1 MRKQKLLGD
10 EIRKVADQLQKEK
23 NLQIKSTS
31 QILGAAAQISEN
43 YDQLINEVVQI
54 VEEDLTQQSQVKTY
68 SVEILK
74 KKFGTLGEAK
84 AHFKLKANSWKNL
97 AKKLDF
103 LSSHSTLP
111 TDNAD
116 ASILKRLNLIEGEIK
131 AMHAEIRQ
139 ILVLLMQTHDQ

>member
-1 MRKQKLLGD
+1 MQQQESLGD
-10 EIRKVADQLQKEK
+10 QVRRIAKQLQKEK
-23 NLQIKSTS
+23 TLQIKATS
-31 QILGAAAQISEN
+31 RILGAAAQISEN
-43 YDQLINEVVQI
+43 HNQLIDEVVQMA
-54 VEEDLTQQSQVKTY
+54 EEDLIQQSQSNTY
-68 SVEILK
+68 NVEILK

-103 LSSHSTLP
+103 LSSHSTLA

-116 ASILKRLNLIEGEIK
+116 PSILKRLNSIEGEIK
-131 AMHAEIRQ
+131 AMHADIRQ

>member
-1 MRKQKLLGD
+1 MRQQKSLGD

-31 QILGAAAQISEN
+31 QILGTAAQISEN
-43 YDQLINEVVQI
+43 HDRLIDEVFQMAK
-54 VEEDLTQQSQVKTY
+54 EDLIQQSQADTY
-68 SVEILK
+68 SIEILK
-74 KKFGTLGEAK
+74 KKFSTLGEAK

-103 LSSHSTLP
+103 LSSYSTLA

-116 ASILKRLNLIEGEIK
+116 SLILKRLNLIEGEIK
-131 AMHAEIRQ
+131 TMHVEIRQ
-139 ILVLLMQTHDQ
+139 ILALLTQTHDQ

>member
-1 MRKQKLLGD
+1 MRQQKLLGD
-10 EIRKVADQLQKEK
+10 KIRKVADQLQKEK

-31 QILGAAAQISEN
+31 RILGAAAQISEN
-43 YDQLINEVVQI
+43 YDRLIDEVVQM
-54 VEEDLTQQSQVKTY
+54 VEEDLTQKSKIETY

-103 LSSHSTLP
+103 LYSHSTLA
-111 TDNAD
+111 TDNTD
-116 ASILKRLNLIEGEIK
+116 LSILKRLNLIEGEIK

-139 ILVLLMQTHDQ
+139 ILALLTQTHH

>member
-1 MRKQKLLGD
+1 MPQQESLGEQVRKIA
-10 EIRKVADQLQKEK
+10 EQLQREK
-23 NLQIKSTS
+23 TLQIKSTS

-43 YDQLINEVVQI
+43 HDQLIDEVVQM
-54 VEEDLTQQSQVKTY
+54 VEEDLTQPSHVETY

-103 LSSHSTLP
+103 LSSHSTLA

-116 ASILKRLNLIEGEIK
+116 PSILKRLNSIEGEIK
-131 AMHAEIRQ
+131 AMHVEISQ
-139 ILVLLMQTHDQ
+139 ILAILMQNHNQ